1 MKTKVINVGNIKI
14 GGDNPISIQTMWD
27 KPIKSVTSDLINKI
41 NDIDAAGCDIIRFAV
56 PKIEDADI
64 IGDIASKISMPVVA
78 DIHFDYKIA
87 LKAMDYPIAKIRIN
101 PGNIGPR
108 WKVEEVV
115 KKAVDKDIPLR
126 IGINGG
132 SLPSDLR
139 KEKDISKAL
148 VKAAEMQMELL
159 DELNFGN
166 FLVSLKASNIDDAY
180 NANKAFSMKYNNPIH
195 LGITEAGPL
204 VPAIVKSSIYLHKVL
219 SEGIGDTLR
228 ISISDDPLKEIYAAN
243 EILSALK
250 MNKRDR
256 VEVISCPKCGRASFD
271 THEFNKLI
279 HNKLT
284 ILNKDIS
291 VAIMGCTVNGPEEAK
306 HADIGITGSG
316 NSILIFKKGEIIR
329 KVTKEDALSAFLE
342 EIDKFEK

>member
-148 VKAAEMQMELL
+148 VKAAEMQMDLL

>member
-1 MKTKVINVGNIKI
+1 MYTKTIQVGNINI
-14 GGDNPISIQTMWD
+14 GGDNPLSIQTMWD
-27 KPIKSVTSDLINKI
+27 KPIKKVDDELLGKLKEI
-41 NDIDAAGCDIIRFAV
+41 NDAGCDIIRFAV
-56 PKIEDADI
+56 PKIEDADN
-64 IGDIASKISMPVVA
+64 IGEIAKKIDMPVVA

-87 LKAMDYPIAKIRIN
+87 LRCLDLPIAKIRIN
-101 PGNIGPR
+101 PGNIGPK
-108 WKVEEVV
+108 WKIEEVV
-115 KKAVDKDIPLR
+115 KKATDKNVPLR

-139 KEKDISKAL
+139 AESNVHVAL
-148 VKAAEMQMELL
+148 VKAAERQMALL
-159 DELNFGN
+159 DELNFSN

-180 NANKAFSMKYNNPIH
+180 LANRAFSKKYNNPIH

-204 VPAIVKSSIYLHKVL
+204 IPAIVKSSIYLSKVL

-250 MNKRDR
+250 LNKRDR

-271 THEFNKLI
+271 THEFNNLVHKKLS
-279 HNKLT
+279 T
-284 ILNKDIS
+284 LNKDIS

-316 NSILIFKKGEIIR
+316 NTILIFNKGKIIR
-329 KVTKEDALSAFLE
+329 KVTKDEALSAFIE
-342 EIDKFEK
+342 EIEKFEK